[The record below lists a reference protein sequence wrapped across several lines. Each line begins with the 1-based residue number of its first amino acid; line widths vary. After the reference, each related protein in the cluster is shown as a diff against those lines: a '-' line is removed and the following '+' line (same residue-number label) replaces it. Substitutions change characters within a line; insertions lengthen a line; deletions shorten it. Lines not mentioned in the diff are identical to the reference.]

1 MSLSS
6 VPFAFFERLSKNQK
20 AKVVPGMVA
29 FFSEDGSC
37 YVNAGALGSGDL
49 IGLLQE
55 FWNLD
60 TLEGDGGLGYA
71 LLDQIEDMTSMGF
84 ADFVLDQ
91 WDKKQERRDLVQ
103 LAHRV
108 DDWLST
114 IPRDWPGAFPGY
126 DSEWLRNVFSVVY
139 AVTEQKGDC
148 DHALIRAIEAVFMYG
163 YQQGRENRA

>member
-1 MSLSS
+1 MALSS

-20 AKVVPGMVA
+20 AKVVPDLVV

-37 YVNAGALGSGDL
+37 YVNADADRAWDL

-60 TLEGDGGLGYA
+60 ALEGDDDLGYA
-71 LLDQIEDMTSMGF
+71 LLDQIEGMTSLEF

-91 WDKKQERRDLVQ
+91 WDKKQKRRDLVQ

-114 IPRDWPGAFPGY
+114 IPRDWPGALPGY

-139 AVTEQKGDC
+139 AVTEQKGDR

-163 YQQGRENRA
+163 YQQGREN

>member
-1 MSLSS
+1 MALSS
-6 VPFAFFERLSKNQK
+6 VPLAFFERLSKNPK

-37 YVNAGALGSGDL
+37 YVNADAPGSGDL

-55 FWNLD
+55 LWNLD
-60 TLEGDGGLGYA
+60 IPEGGDDLGYA
-71 LLDQIEDMTSMGF
+71 LLDQIEDMTSMEF

-114 IPRDWPGAFPGY
+114 IPRDWPGALPGY
-126 DSEWLRNVFSVVY
+126 DSEWLINVFSVVY
-139 AVTEQKGDC
+139 AVTEQKGDR
-148 DHALIRAIEAVFMYG
+148 DHALGKAIEAVFMYG
-163 YQQGRENRA
+163 FQQGRENRA

>member
-1 MSLSS
+1 MALSS

-20 AKVVPGMVA
+20 AKVVPDLVA

-37 YVNAGALGSGDL
+37 YINADAPGSGDL
-49 IGLLQE
+49 IGLLQK

-60 TLEGDGGLGYA
+60 TLEGDDDLGYA
-71 LLDQIEDMTSMGF
+71 LLDQIEDMTSREF

-91 WDKKQERRDLVQ
+91 WDKKQKRRDLVQ

-114 IPRDWPGAFPGY
+114 IPRDWPGALPGY
-126 DSEWLRNVFSVVY
+126 DLEWLRNVFSVVY
-139 AVTEQKGDC
+139 AAAEQKGDR

-163 YQQGRENRA
+163 YQQGREN